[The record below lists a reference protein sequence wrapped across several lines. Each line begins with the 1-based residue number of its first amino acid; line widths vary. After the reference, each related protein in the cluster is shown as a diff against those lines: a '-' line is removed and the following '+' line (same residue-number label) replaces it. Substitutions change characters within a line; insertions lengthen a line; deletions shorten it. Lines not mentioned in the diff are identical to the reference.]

1 MSVRKLELRSTQRTF
16 HRRRWCGA
24 APGWMGTVNSD
35 SSTQLNAVSVLAPH
49 QAVSVLGL
57 VSHTPHRHN
66 DRDQANTLQ
75 RQGEGRDLPADPGAC
90 GQEV

>member
-49 QAVSVLGL
+49 QAVAVLGL
-57 VSHTPHRHN
+57 VPHN

-75 RQGEGRDLPADPGAC
+75 RQGEGRDLPADTGAC
-90 GQEV
+90 GKEV

>member
-35 SSTQLNAVSVLAPH
+35 SSTQLNAVSVL
-49 QAVSVLGL
+49 GL

-66 DRDQANTLQ
+66 DRDQANALQ

-90 GQEV
+90 WQEV